1 MKNTKKKTTTKKS
14 VKPKKPHQMDE
25 KTLLRTHDRWLGNI
39 TYGINEILELP
50 KDIQQYVLFCL
61 LQDTLYNDTTNPIFS
76 QLYKQDLYTREDDD
90 PLVDVELS
98 PLNRKRVLKG
108 LEELITGGGRKKFVG
123 VLNSVEKS
131 FHTGEY

>member
-1 MKNTKKKTTTKKS
+1 MKNTKKKTITKKS

-25 KTLLRTHDRWLGNI
+25 KTLLRTHDRWMKNI
-39 TYGINEILELP
+39 QYGISQILELSNET
-50 KDIQQYVLFCL
+50 QQYILFCL

-76 QLYKQDLYTREDDD
+76 QLYKQNLYTRYVDE

-98 PLNRKRVLKG
+98 PLNRKRVMDG
-108 LEELITGGGRKKFVG
+108 LEELITGGGRRKFVG
-123 VLNSVEKS
+123 VLNSVDKS

>member
-1 MKNTKKKTTTKKS
+1 MKNTKKKTITKTP

-25 KTLLRTHDRWLGNI
+25 KTLLRTHDRWMKNI
-39 TYGINEILELP
+39 QYGISQILELSNET
-50 KDIQQYVLFCL
+50 QQYILFCL

-76 QLYKQDLYTREDDD
+76 QLYKQNLYTRYVDE

-98 PLNRKRVLKG
+98 PLNRKRVMDG
-108 LEELITGGGRKKFVG
+108 LEELITGGGRRKFVG
-123 VLNSVEKS
+123 VLNSVDKS

>member
-1 MKNTKKKTTTKKS
+1 MKNAKKKTITKTP

-25 KTLLRTHDRWLGNI
+25 KSLLRTHDRWMKNI
-39 TYGINEILELP
+39 QYGISQILELSNET
-50 KDIQQYVLFCL
+50 QQYILFCL

-76 QLYKQDLYTREDDD
+76 QLYKQNLYTRYVNE
-90 PLVDVELS
+90 PLVDVELV
-98 PLNRKRVLKG
+98 PLDRKRVMKG

>member
-1 MKNTKKKTTTKKS
+1 MKNTKKKTITKTP

-25 KTLLRTHDRWLGNI
+25 KSLLRTHDRWMKNI
-39 TYGINEILELP
+39 QYGISQILELSNET
-50 KDIQQYVLFCL
+50 QQYILFCL

-76 QLYKQDLYTREDDD
+76 QLYKQNLYTRYVDE

-98 PLNRKRVLKG
+98 PLNRKRVMDG
-108 LEELITGGGRKKFVG
+108 LEELITGGGRRKFVG
-123 VLNSVEKS
+123 VLNSVDKS